1 MLNAGIYP
9 MSYLKID
16 TLPALYKKPFTT
28 LCIPQTF
35 KMQYLHKWSWHC
47 FKMLYR
53 DMTCLMASYIK
64 NDCI

>member
-28 LCIPQTF
+28 LCIPQIF
-35 KMQYLHKWSWHC
+35 KMQYLHK
-47 FKMLYR
+47 
-53 DMTCLMASYIK
+53 
-64 NDCI
+64 